1 MAYWLSFCRMNR
13 SWPRLLSRVSPL
25 LGLLLAASL
34 AHAGVACVSA
44 GPEAPALRA
53 TAQDRCLT
61 ASAAADACIVV
72 PQRIGVRVAAGT
84 PSSPDTPAAAGAA
97 EDAIRIF
104 RAVAA
109 SPPPLGLAPASP
121 VPVYIL
127 LRRYLS

>member
-1 MAYWLSFCRMNR
+1 MAYRLSFCRMNR
-13 SWPRLLSRVSPL
+13 SWPRLFSRVSAF
-25 LGLLLAASL
+25 LGLLLAVSL

-53 TAQDRCLT
+53 AQDRCLT

-72 PQRIGVRVAAGT
+72 PQRIDVRVAACA
-84 PSSPDTPAAAGAA
+84 PSSPDTPAAAGGAA
-97 EDAIRIF
+97 GATRIF
-104 RAVAA
+104 RTVAA
-109 SPPPLGLAPASP
+109 SPLPLGLAPASP